1 MRSVSA
7 LRPVNVISQL
17 LVIAVLFCGLLMP
30 QSTSAYTVLWER
42 PRAVGSMGYVF
53 LAAFIPSLPGDFAG
67 NFPTRNLGADLDGDG
82 VVEFACAIDWDG
94 TIYVY
99 IVDAL
104 TGTIEFTHSW
114 QGPGNVQ
121 IITYFDG
128 DPSTPFSEV
137 FIETPSKTLVISGGG
152 VSGVPSEDVTAG
164 ADLSNAARPNP
175 SHLNTA
181 IAFTLQDDVPVTVAI
196 YDVQGRR
203 IRLLLEAPM
212 PAGSHTIG
220 WDGRDAQGARVAAG
234 TYFARIDAA
243 GSSSSEKIVR
253 LP

>member
-7 LRPVNVISQL
+7 QRPVNASRL
-17 LVIAVLFCGLLMP
+17 LVLAVLLCGLLIS
-30 QSTSAYTVLWER
+30 QSSSAYTVLWER

-53 LAAFIPSLPGDFAG
+53 LGAFINSFPSDFEG
-67 NFPTRNLGADLDGDG
+67 NFPARNLGADLDADG
-82 VVEFACAIDWDG
+82 MTEFACTINWDG

-114 QGPGNVQ
+114 QGPDNVQ
-121 IITYFDG
+121 IIAYFDG

-152 VSGVPSEDVTAG
+152 VSGVPAEDVTVGTAV
-164 ADLSNAARPNP
+164 NNTARPNP
-175 SHLNTA
+175 SHMNTA
-181 IAFTLQDDVPVTVAI
+181 IPFTLEADAPVTVAI

-203 IRLLLEAPM
+203 VRLLLEAPM
-212 PAGSHTIG
+212 PAGSHTVG
-220 WDGRDAQGARVAAG
+220 WDGRDGQGTRVAAG